1 MQAAEKK
8 RVKEERDIV
17 QRLRPFARLQT
28 AEDYEVFA
36 ADILCMISVTST
48 AADANSTCRRGNAE
62 EAHTRIAALSAHGS
76 HHYRRY

>member
-8 RVKEERDIV
+8 RAKEEKDIV

-36 ADILCMISVTST
+36 ADMLCEWGSLLTATGVNSV
-48 AADANSTCRRGNAE
+48 
-62 EAHTRIAALSAHGS
+62 I
-76 HHYRRY
+76 

>member
-8 RVKEERDIV
+8 RVKEEKDIV

-36 ADILCMISVTST
+36 ADILCKVLSTFNGSV
-48 AADANSTCRRGNAE
+48 
-62 EAHTRIAALSAHGS
+62 
-76 HHYRRY
+76 Y